1 MSNKDLPISSLLAK
15 DGEIISVEFSPPR
28 SDEAGRQLLEA
39 AKILKERIAPDFVSI
54 TYGAGGSTRARTEEY
69 ARILRRDYE
78 FDVVAHLT
86 CVGSTRAELKEI
98 LREYRQAGLRNIMA
112 LRGDPP
118 KGEVNFRAVEGGC
131 AHASELVE
139 LIRDSE
145 PEFCIGVAGYPEK
158 HPQAADMASDIA
170 FLKKKVD
177 AGASFV
183 TTQLFYDNRFH
194 FQFVNNCRAA
204 GIVVPIL
211 PGLMPPLGLEQVL
224 RFGKMNGSS
233 VPEALEKRLAAAGGD
248 AALERKAG
256 IEWTV
261 DQARDLLQNGVRH
274 LHLYVMNKSESALA
288 LVDRLEEEGILAS
301 RRK

>member
-1 MSNKDLPISSLLAK
+1 MNSKDLPISSHLAS
-15 DGEIISVEFSPPR
+15 GREIISVEFSPPR
-28 SDEAGRQLLEA
+28 SDDAGRQLLET
-39 AKILKERIAPDFVSI
+39 AKILKERIVPDFVSI

-86 CVGSTRAELKEI
+86 CVGSTREELRTI

-118 KGEVNFRAVEGGC
+118 KGEANFRAVEGGC

-139 LIRDSE
+139 LIRESE

-158 HPQAADMASDIA
+158 HPQAPDMASDIA

-177 AGASFV
+177 AGAAFV

-194 FQFVNNCRAA
+194 FDFVKNCRAA
-204 GIVVPIL
+204 GITVPIL

-233 VPEALEKRLAAAGGD
+233 VPAELEKRLAAAAGD

-256 IEWTV
+256 IDWTV
-261 DQARDLLQNGVRH
+261 DQARDLLKNGVRH

-288 LVDRLEEEGILAS
+288 LVDRLEEEGILAT
-301 RRK
+301 RRR